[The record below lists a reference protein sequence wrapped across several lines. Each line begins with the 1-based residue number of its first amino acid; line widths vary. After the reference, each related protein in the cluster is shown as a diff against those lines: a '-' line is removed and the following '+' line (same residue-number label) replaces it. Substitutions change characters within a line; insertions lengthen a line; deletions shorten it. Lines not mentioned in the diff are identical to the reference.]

1 MKGEAQKRR
10 KRWPISW
17 LQEEEETRYQEGSSS
32 NPGTGYYL
40 PGWIFLI
47 FVYNEN
53 VLIEKTCTKLDPC
66 LDKKVNIR
74 ILDWIYCLQ
83 VRIETTF

>member
-53 VLIEKTCTKLDPC
+53 VLIEKTCTKLDRKF
-66 LDKKVNIR
+66 LFKIYANQNI
-74 ILDWIYCLQ
+74 I
-83 VRIETTF
+83 TTDFWSKTVTDF